1 MKIYL
6 DSEFKCHVSNDDT
19 MKEVETDFFDGKCAE
34 FIENYRFIPTGEK
47 WTREDGVVFIGEMIS
62 PIKDYIILNDI
73 QTAVD
78 RTQDEADETLA
89 VLVETVQ
96 NKLDVF
102 HAANRL
108 NDDEYVELT
117 ALIQTV
123 YEEN

>member
-6 DSEFKCHVSNDDT
+6 DSEFKCHVSNDGT
-19 MKEVETDFFDGKCAE
+19 MKEVETDFFDGKCVE

-47 WTREDGVVFIGEMIS
+47 WTREDSVVFIGEMIF
-62 PIKDYIILNDI
+62 PMKDYIILNDI

-117 ALIQTV
+117 SLIQTV
-123 YEEN
+123 YE